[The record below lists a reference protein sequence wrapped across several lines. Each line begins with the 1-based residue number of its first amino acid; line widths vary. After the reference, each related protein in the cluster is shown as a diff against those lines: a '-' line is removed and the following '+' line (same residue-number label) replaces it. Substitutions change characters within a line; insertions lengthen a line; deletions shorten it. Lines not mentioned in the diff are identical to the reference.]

1 VSRDNIKAGNLWV
14 LNRVPVFE
22 LGGGLKPYS
31 IAAHEIVEVKAR
43 FVAVVERKH
52 VQVRRRSVAKAIG
65 RDAPVCASR

>member
-1 VSRDNIKAGNLWV
+1 V

-43 FVAVVERKH
+43 FVAV
-52 VQVRRRSVAKAIG
+52 
-65 RDAPVCASR
+65 